1 MINVWSLC
9 WRAPEESTMIEQ
21 WPLYTSWSQ
30 PQMGGFQIWL
40 PLMFFCV
47 VTACI
52 ESNPLRVFYVVVLWS
67 TSIICVYLFAAY
79 CWFKFAEKPDPF
91 FSLSSDTQGSL
102 LEHFVT
108 VIDRC
113 EHFSFSIQV
122 VFLEVRKCDLSL
134 FFLLNFTNIL
144 FLSTWVS
151 ELHRNWFWLLLSR
164 EG

>member
-1 MINVWSLC
+1 MLKSSRGKHNDRAMTTLYQLKSTANGRLSNMAASDVLLRGHSMC
-9 WRAPEESTMIEQ
+9 WK
-21 WPLYTSWSQ
+21 Q
-30 PQMGGFQIWL
+30 PAHLSFVYICL
-40 PLMFFCV
+40 PPI
-47 VTACI
+47 AD
-52 ESNPLRVFYVVVLWS
+52 SNPQKNLTL
-67 TSIICVYLFAAY
+67 
-79 CWFKFAEKPDPF
+79 F

>member
-1 MINVWSLC
+1 MLKSSRGKHNDRAMTTLYQLKSTANGRLSNMAASDILLRGHSMCWKQPAPGFLC
-9 WRAPEESTMIEQ
+9 CLIMKYFYHLCIFVCRLLLI
-21 WPLYTSWSQ
+21 
-30 PQMGGFQIWL
+30 QIRRKTW
-40 PLMFFCV
+40 
-47 VTACI
+47 
-52 ESNPLRVFYVVVLWS
+52 
-67 TSIICVYLFAAY
+67 
-79 CWFKFAEKPDPF
+79 PF
-91 FSLSSDTQGSL
+91 FSLSSDTHGSL

-122 VFLEVRKCDLSL
+122 VFLEVRKCDFSL

-144 FLSTWVS
+144 FISTWVS